1 MSSEE
6 LLYAKGSKVW
16 LPNAKTVWESATL
29 NENYRKGNTV
39 LKAQLENGTEVEV
52 KVKPDGSNLPPLR
65 NPAILIGQND
75 LTSLSYL
82 HEPGVLHN
90 LRVRFCE
97 RQTIYTYCGIVLVAI
112 NPYAELPL
120 YGSSIIRAYR
130 GRSIGELE
138 PHIFALS
145 EEAYTK
151 LEREKCNLSIIVSGE
166 SGAGKT
172 VSAKYAMRYFAAVGG
187 SESETQV
194 ERKVLASSP
203 IMEAFGNA
211 KTTRNDNS
219 SRFGKFTKL
228 LFKNNMSVMNLTGAT
243 MHTYL
248 LEKSRVVFQALGER
262 NYHIFY
268 QLCAAR
274 KDHPQLI
281 LDHQDK
287 FEYLN
292 MGKSPDI
299 DKVSDRDQFKETIQA
314 MLILGFDKRQISD
327 VLNILAGI
335 LHLGNLKFSHK
346 YKSNSNE
353 IDPDGCQIDPDDLH
367 LRVMGELLKI
377 NADDLRKWLKTR
389 QIESVNELVLI
400 PNNLETA
407 MAARDALAKHIYA
420 KLFQYIVSVLNK
432 GLNND
437 PKHSCFIGVLDI
449 YGFETFD
456 VNSFEQFCINY
467 ANEKLQQQFNQHVF
481 KLEQEEYLK
490 EGIAWTMIDFYD
502 NQPCI
507 DLIESKLGVL
517 DLLDEECRMPR
528 GSDESWA
535 RKLVEKCNKFPHFEK
550 PRFGNTTFFIKH
562 FSDTVE
568 YDVNGFLEKNRDTV
582 SKELVN
588 VIRQSKMSLCKQL
601 MEMEEI
607 DTLSA
612 DAAKTHTL
620 GGRVVISAAKKQGA
634 TVAQEARR
642 RVAPSKQHRR
652 SVGSQFRD
660 SLTSLINTLHSTTP
674 HYVRCI
680 KPNEEKIAF
689 KWDAPKIV
697 QQLRAC
703 GVLETVRIS
712 AAGFPSRWLYL
723 DFYMRYQLLCHR
735 SLVNKNDLKQSC
747 CNIVSKWITDED
759 KYRFGNTQIFFRA
772 GQVAYLEQIRAN
784 LRKKYITIIQS
795 VVRRFICRKRFVRL
809 QSTVLGIQRYARGYL
824 ARQRAQEIREQRAAI
839 VISKYARGYLC
850 RRRYLRLRRSVCG
863 IQQYA
868 RGMLARKR
876 FQEALDHYRA
886 TQIQRFLRGYLARR
900 EYHKRRRQIIICQ
913 SAVRRFMARRQFKLL
928 KAEAKTISHM
938 ENLYK
943 GLENKII
950 SMQQRIDEL
959 NRENGHLKHKNSEI
973 SVLKMK
979 LEMKKAV
986 ESELKNL
993 KLVLAG
999 KDEKLTIL
1007 MQQLEEERDEKMQLL
1022 EENANTLDKW
1032 NKQKEV
1038 WTSENSELRKQIDEM
1053 LERAKQSENKETS
1066 AITQRERLISEV
1078 ESNEIHDAY
1087 RKALMDKEI
1096 IENENYHLKE
1106 ELKRLSRQLGGGE
1119 YASLTHH
1126 RSISNGS
1133 SHNEDDVG
1141 YASAKNTLE
1150 HKGNYSLST
1159 FDNSRTS
1166 PEPFRSLEV
1175 TSTPRSDNT
1184 VIVIKLRNLLEE
1196 ATKHNRTLRTRLDK
1210 AISQHRPTED
1220 SLRVSEL
1227 EVENEKLRHDY
1238 NLLRQSIRNGA
1249 EMQELE
1255 AQHNALQEEL
1265 KRRREECIQ
1274 LKTVLQQQT
1283 QSLKSLGNESLT
1295 LRSSD
1300 QSIILD
1306 NELND
1311 AYQAQKLVNKQ
1322 LECELKALT
1331 EENNAHFAELSRQL
1345 DELRQENAQLQEVF
1359 NNSLDE
1365 QNVDT
1370 KDPDALQQ
1378 SNRYLKYELKKTL
1391 LQYSQVQ
1398 EELNATLK
1406 KYDSLKHRSDKL
1418 TMKLQEQGA
1427 VDGRP
1432 NPVKDETNSAVNQNS
1447 MVSVGKQKAKTYQG
1461 LMKFRSE
1468 DLDKIFHRL
1477 VVDMSTRVAIGLL
1490 PGFPAY
1496 VLFMC
1501 IRYTDLINADEDVR
1515 ELLSKFVK
1523 HIKKIH
1529 RNPSVTEYRI
1539 LWLVNSITLLNL
1551 LKQYGDVEEYVKF
1564 NTEKQN
1570 QQQLKNF
1577 NLYEYRRVILEII
1590 TKLYEASVKQIEGLL
1605 EGHIVEAILDNDE
1618 IQRGHQKNIGGRVNR
1633 AASFDN
1639 SSSPEH
1645 GKIAAWKQLI
1655 SQLEHFFKQFLHFG
1669 LDRCYSE
1676 QIFTQLMYF
1685 ICAIAMNC
1693 LMLRGDKCMW
1703 ETGMIIR
1710 YNLGHIE
1717 EWVKDKA
1724 MSKDVLAPLA
1734 PLNQVS
1740 QLLQSRKS
1748 EKDVQSIC
1756 DLCTNLNTAQVL
1768 KIMKSY
1774 KLDDYEGEI
1783 TNTFLEKLTEK
1794 LNAREMPKND
1804 EFTMDQKF
1812 IYPFKVVFKY
1822 SDIKL
1827 EDIEIPKHLG
1837 LDELLQKI

>member
-6 LLYAKGSKVW
+6 LLYAKGCKVW
-16 LPNAKTVWESATL
+16 LPNVNTVWESATL
-29 NENYRKGNTV
+29 NENYRKGVTS
-39 LKAQLENGTEVEV
+39 LKVQLESGKEVEV
-52 KVKPDGSNLPPLR
+52 KVNPDGSNLPPLR
-65 NPAILIGQND
+65 NPAILVGQND

-112 NPYAELPL
+112 NPYADLPL

-130 GRSIGELE
+130 GRSMGELE

-268 QLCAAR
+268 QLCSAT
-274 KDHPQLI
+274 KDHPQLM

-287 FEYLN
+287 FEFLN
-292 MGKSPDI
+292 MGKSPNI
-299 DKVSDRDQFKETIQA
+299 DRVSDKEQFKETIQA
-314 MLILGFDKRQISD
+314 MIILGFDKRQISD
-327 VLNILAGI
+327 ILNILAGI
-335 LHLGNLKFSHK
+335 LHLGNVKFTHK
-346 YKSNSNE
+346 YKNNSEE
-353 IDPDGCQIDPDDLH
+353 IDPDGCQIDQEDLH
-367 LRVMGELLKI
+367 LRIMGELLKI
-377 NADDLRKWLKTR
+377 NSDELRKWLKTR

-437 PKHSCFIGVLDI
+437 RKHSCFIGVLDI
-449 YGFETFD
+449 YGFETFE

-535 RKLVEKCNKFPHFEK
+535 RKLFEKCPKFPHFEK
-550 PRFGNTTFFIKH
+550 PRFGNTSFFIKH

-588 VIRQSKMSLCKQL
+588 VMRQSKMSLCKQL
-601 MEMEEI
+601 MEMEEV

-620 GGRVVISAAKKQGA
+620 GGRVVISAAKKQ
-634 TVAQEARR
+634 VI
-642 RVAPSKQHRR
+642 PSKQHRR

-712 AAGFPSRWLYL
+712 AAGFPSRWMYL

-735 SLVNKNDLKQSC
+735 SQVNKNDLKQSC
-747 CNIVSKWITDED
+747 HNIVVKWITDED

-795 VVRRFICRKRFVRL
+795 VIRRFICRKRYLRL
-809 QSTVLGIQRYARGYL
+809 KYTALGIQRFARGYL
-824 ARQRAQEIREQRAAI
+824 ARQKAQLIREQRAAI
-839 VISKYARGYLC
+839 VISKYARGWLC
-850 RRRYLRLRRSVCG
+850 RRRYVRLRRSICG

-876 FQEALDHYRA
+876 FQDALDHYRA
-886 TQIQRFLRGYLARR
+886 TQIQRFIRGYLARR
-900 EYHKRRRQIIICQ
+900 EFHKRRQQIIICQ
-913 SAVRRFMARRQFKLL
+913 SAVRRLLARRQFKAL
-928 KAEAKTISHM
+928 KAEAKTITHIQNM
-938 ENLYK
+938 YK

-950 SMQQRIDEL
+950 SMQQRIDDL
-959 NRENGHLKHKNSEI
+959 NRENGNLKHKNSEI

-979 LEMKKAV
+979 LELKKAL
-986 ESELKNL
+986 EHELKNL
-993 KLVLAG
+993 KLAMVA
-999 KDEKLTIL
+999 KDEKLSDL
-1007 MQQLEEERDEKMQLL
+1007 MKQLEVERDEKMLLL
-1022 EENANTLDKW
+1022 EENANNQEKW
-1032 NKQKEV
+1032 NKQKVV
-1038 WTSENSELRKQIDEM
+1038 WTNENDDLRKQINEM
-1053 LERAKQSENKETS
+1053 LDRAKQAESEEKKS
-1066 AITQRERLISEV
+1066 ISQQRERLISEA

-1087 RKALMDKEI
+1087 QKALMDKEI
-1096 IENENYHLKE
+1096 LENENYHLKE
-1106 ELKRLSRQLGGGE
+1106 ELKRIARHLGGGE
-1119 YASLTHH
+1119 FASLTHQ
-1126 RSISNGS
+1126 RSISNAS
-1133 SHNEDDVG
+1133 SHYEDDVG
-1141 YASAKNTLE
+1141 YGSAKNTLD
-1150 HKGNYSLST
+1150 HKGNYFMNT
-1159 FDNSRTS
+1159 FENSRTS

-1175 TSTPRSDNT
+1175 TSTPRNDNT

-1196 ATKHNRTLRTRLDK
+1196 TTKQNRTLRTRLDK

-1238 NLLRQSIRNGA
+1238 QLLRQSIRSGT

-1255 AQHNALQEEL
+1255 AQHNALEEEL

-1283 QSLKSLGNESLT
+1283 QSLKSLGNDSIS

-1300 QSIILD
+1300 HSIMQD

-1322 LECELKALT
+1322 LELELKALT
-1331 EENNAHFAELSRQL
+1331 EENNAHLAELSRQL
-1345 DELRQENAQLQEVF
+1345 DELRQENTQLQELL
-1359 NNSLDE
+1359 NNGLDE
-1365 QNVDT
+1365 QNIDT
-1370 KDPDALQQ
+1370 KDSDVLQQ

-1391 LQYSQVQ
+1391 FQYSQVQ
-1398 EELNATLK
+1398 EELNACLK
-1406 KYDSLKHRSDKL
+1406 KYDSLKQRSETL
-1418 TMKLQEQGA
+1418 TLKLQEQG
-1427 VDGRP
+1427 VLDGRQSSP
-1432 NPVKDETNSAVNQNS
+1432 SKDETNLISSQCS
-1447 MVSVGKQKAKTYQG
+1447 MVAVGKQKAKSYQG

-1468 DLDKIFHRL
+1468 DVDKIFQRL
-1477 VVDMSTRVAIGLL
+1477 VIDMTPRIAIGLL

-1523 HIKKIH
+1523 QIKKIH
-1529 RNPSVTEYRI
+1529 RNPTVTEGRI

-1590 TKLYEASVKQIEGLL
+1590 TRLYEALVKQIEGLL
-1605 EGHIVEAILDNDE
+1605 EGQIVEAILVNDE
-1618 IQRGHQKNIGGRVNR
+1618 IQRGHQKTTIVGRVNR
-1633 AASFDN
+1633 ASSFDN

-1645 GKIAAWKQLI
+1645 VKIAAWKQLI

-1685 ICAIAMNC
+1685 ICSVAMNS

-1717 EWVKDKA
+1717 EWVKDKT

-1783 TNTFLEKLTEK
+1783 TNIFLEKLTQK
-1794 LNAREMPKND
+1794 LNARPMLKSD
-1804 EFTMDQKF
+1804 DFTMDQKL
-1812 IYPFKVVFKY
+1812 IHPFKVVFKY